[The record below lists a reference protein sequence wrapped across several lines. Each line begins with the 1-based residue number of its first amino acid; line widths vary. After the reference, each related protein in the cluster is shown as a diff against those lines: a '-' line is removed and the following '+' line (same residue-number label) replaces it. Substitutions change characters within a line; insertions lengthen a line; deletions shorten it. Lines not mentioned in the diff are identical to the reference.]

1 MPGKAWQLTGI
12 FVRPARDVSKN
23 FTVDAR
29 EARPHTFP
37 HCTRTN
43 KHLIFINKSGYTSL
57 MARSLL
63 QSLA

>member
-1 MPGKAWQLTGI
+1 MPDKAWQLTGI

-43 KHLIFINKSGYTSL
+43 KHLIFINKS
-57 MARSLL
+57 
-63 QSLA
+63 